1 MFNSII
7 ELEII
12 SATFRS
18 EMEMNSIF
26 NLQSSIFKQVYLFA
40 FISLLTTHYSLLS
53 QQTQVY
59 KPNINRVLFVL
70 DVSGSMKGKW
80 GEKTKFETA
89 KELLYKII
97 DSVEKKNPNVEFGVR
112 AFGYQFPKTDRN
124 CKDSKLLIPFAKN
137 NAEKIKSALGKISPQ
152 GMTPIAYS
160 ISEAVNDFPADEKSL
175 NSIIIITDGNENC
188 DGNPCSASQKLLD
201 KRISLRPF
209 IVGLNGGENFLEKLK
224 CIGTTLDTKDE
235 TSFYNTVGVIIR
247 QTLNTTTAQVNL
259 LDNNGNP
266 TVTNIPFT
274 LYDHASGKILYN
286 FIHTL
291 NEKGNP
297 DTLYLDPVGIYDL
310 ELHTY
315 PSIKKENIELV
326 PGKHNIIA
334 LDVPAGSLNVNCVAA
349 SIANNNAQILLR
361 PKNDLKKIL
370 NLQDLNE
377 AEKYLAANYHLEILT
392 TPETLIDT
400 TVGAFLENQ
409 ISIPN
414 YGTLSLMADEKVLAS
429 IYVEKNGLLQMV
441 ERFEINTKT
450 DNRKLQPGEYLLV
463 YKSKTN
469 YDSESTRSQK
479 FLIEEGRVAVINI
492 L

>member
-1 MFNSII
+1 MKQTPN
-7 ELEII
+7 
-12 SATFRS
+12 
-18 EMEMNSIF
+18 
-26 NLQSSIFKQVYLFA
+26 FKPAILCC
-40 FISLLTTHYSLLS
+40 LLS
-53 QQTQVY
+53 VVSCLLSAQQTQVY

-112 AFGYQFPKTDRN
+112 AFGYQFSKAERN
-124 CKDSKLLIPFAKN
+124 CKDSKLLVPFAKN
-137 NAEKIKSALGKISPQ
+137 NAEKIKSSLERISAQ

-160 ISEAVNDFPADEKSL
+160 LEQAANDFTADEKSL

-224 CIGTTLDTKDE
+224 CIGITLNTNDE

-247 QTLNTTTAQVNL
+247 QTLNTTTAQANL

-274 LYDHASGKILYN
+274 LYDHASGKIFYN

-315 PSIKKENIELV
+315 PSIRKENIELV

-334 LDVPAGSLNVNCVAA
+334 LDVPAGDLKVNCVAA

-370 NLQDLNE
+370 NVQDLNE
-377 AEKYLAANYHLEILT
+377 EEKYLAADYHLELLT
-392 TPETLIDT
+392 TPETFIDT

-414 YGTLSLMADEKVLAS
+414 YGTLSLMADEKLLAS

-441 ERFEINTKT
+441 ERFEMNSKT

-463 YKSKTN
+463 YKSKIN

-492 L
+492 Q